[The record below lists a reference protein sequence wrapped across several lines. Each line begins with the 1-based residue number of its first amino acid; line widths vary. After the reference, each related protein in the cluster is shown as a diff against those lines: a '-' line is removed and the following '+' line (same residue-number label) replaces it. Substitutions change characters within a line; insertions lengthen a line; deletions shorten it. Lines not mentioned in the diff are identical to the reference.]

1 MNFDFQIKENPN
13 EKEVINEKNLEYY
26 LVRIQFEV
34 EKDNYTSG
42 IGVLCNVPKK
52 SIKVLI
58 TYNHFIDFD
67 SLNKLKSVKICNKND
82 VKVINM
88 KTPRFKCIYNEI
100 DIAIIQILDEDKIY
114 DFIEL
119 DSLINLRNYENEEVE
134 CVYFKEPEKL
144 EFLDGKIKLKEEML
158 YVESPEQ
165 IKEGIIVLK
174 KNLNLIGVIKE
185 GKNPNEIE
193 YLQMKQIINGINFI
207 KCKYEIKHYD
217 LGQDILLVANKKKRL
232 ALKKGV
238 KKNEVEVL
246 IEGVLKPNIQTY
258 KFEEEGIYTVYFIYH
273 IFLTNMASMFRNCIT
288 LKEIDFGSFNSSEV
302 TSMAGL
308 FFDCTSL
315 EKINFTSIYTIQV
328 TNMECMFYNC
338 ISLKDLNLS
347 SVKTPKVKDME
358 GMFYNC
364 CSLRELNLTSF
375 KTKQV
380 TNMSCMFSFCSSLIK
395 LNVSSFDTTLV
406 TNMSYM
412 FCDCSSLRELNLESF
427 NTGQVT
433 NMFCMFDNCSSL
445 KQLDLSNFYLDNVT
459 DISRMFCNCTALNEL
474 NLNSFDTSKVNY
486 FSLIFNNC
494 VSLNKVKTKD
504 KRILE
509 KYKNFNK
516 GN

>member
-1 MNFDFQIKENPN
+1 MSLDFQVNENPN
-13 EKEVINEKNLEYY
+13 EKDAPNEQKLIYY
-26 LVRIQFEV
+26 LVKIQLEV

-67 SLNKLKSVKICNKND
+67 SLNKLKKVKICYKNE
-82 VKVINM
+82 VKEINM
-88 KTPRFKCIYNEI
+88 KTPRFKCIYSEI
-100 DIAIIQILDEDKIY
+100 DIAIIQILDEDNITN
-114 DFIEL
+114 FIEL
-119 DSLINLRNYENEEVE
+119 DSLINLRNYENEDVE
-134 CVYFKEPEKL
+134 CVYFKEAEQL
-144 EFLDGKIKLKEEML
+144 EFLNGKIKLKEKIL

-174 KNLNLIGVIKE
+174 KNFNLIGIIKE
-185 GKNPNEIE
+185 GKNPNEVE
-193 YLQMKQIINGINFI
+193 YHQMKQIINGINFI
-207 KCKYEIKHYD
+207 KCKYDIKYYD

-232 ALKKGV
+232 ALKKGER
-238 KKNEVEVL
+238 KKEVEVL
-246 IEGVLKPNIQTY
+246 IEGELKPNIQTY
-258 KFEEEGIYTVYFIYH
+258 KFDEEGIYTVYFIYH
-273 IFLTNMASMFRNCIT
+273 ILLTNMSNMFRNCIT
-288 LKEIDFGSFNSSEV
+288 LKEINLASFNSSEV
-302 TSMAGL
+302 TNMAGL
-308 FFDCTSL
+308 FCDCSSL
-315 EKINFTSIYTIQV
+315 EKINFTSIYTNQV

-338 ISLKDLNLS
+338 SSLKDLNLS
-347 SVKTPKVKDME
+347 AIKTPKVKDME

-364 CSLRELNLTSF
+364 SSLRELNLASF

-380 TNMSCMFSFCSSLIK
+380 TNMSCMFSFCSSLNK
-395 LNVSSFDTTLV
+395 LNVSTLDTTLV

-412 FCDCSSLRELNLESF
+412 FCDCSSLRELNLTSF

-445 KQLDLSNFYLDNVT
+445 KELDLSNFYLDNAT

-486 FSLIFNNC
+486 ISLIFNNC

-516 GN
+516 DN